1 VSLNRFSE
9 DVVNRI
15 MDSIDVITSL
25 HKLKKR
31 RKKKAFQRKTSL
43 RKTKWHFTK
52 SYKGNLTDAENRKY
66 DDGAMKMGAYE
77 EEDAMSL
84 CEDRG
89 EYFLAGTSIND
100 HYISKLIDSR
110 TSLNKNTFHKEQDI
124 VCTSTQ
130 WLNYSRN
137 KQSIGWQVIEFGEL
151 AGMIVDLKETSFLDY
166 SISSNSVTIKMYG
179 DNEWIRKIHEE
190 LLNNFNIAKCQIE
203 WIYSG
208 DGSSINI
215 PLLGDKLPISEMYP
229 FLNGE
234 TVENY
239 YDRYL
244 ESDASILLLIG
255 PPGTGKTTF
264 IRGLLHHTGK
274 NAIVTYDEAILQK
287 DYVFSRFIED
297 DVNVMVLEDSDNF
310 LKPRNDGNS
319 MMHRF
324 LNVGDGLIT
333 VKGKKLIFSTNL
345 PSIKNIDPALVRPG
359 RCFDIVNFSNYTEE
373 QARLLANKLNIN
385 FKPVNNQK
393 EYSLAE
399 IFHQQ
404 RISTKVNNQKFGF
417 I

>member
-1 VSLNRFSE
+1 MSS
-9 DVVNRI
+9 
-15 MDSIDVITSL
+15 DSIITEEIVSKVL
-25 HKLKKR
+25 NSVNKLIKR
-31 RKKKAFQRKTSL
+31 RDTKKFRVRKRQKRKSAFRKQR
-43 RKTKWHFTK
+43 WDIFNN
-52 SYKGNLTDAENRKY
+52 YKENDGDYRIY
-66 DDGAMKMGAYE
+66 DDGAMKMGAYVDE
-77 EEDAMSL
+77 EAMSL
-84 CEDRG
+84 TDERG

-110 TSLNKNTFHKEQDI
+110 TSLNKNTFHKEQDV
-124 VCTSTQ
+124 VCTNAE
-130 WLNYSRN
+130 WLQYSRD
-137 KQSIGWQVIEFGEL
+137 KESIGWQVIEFGEL
-151 AGMIVDLKETSFLDY
+151 AGMIIDSKEVSFLDY
-166 SISSNSVTIKMYG
+166 SVSSNSVTIKLYG
-179 DNEWIRKIHEE
+179 DKDWVEKIHRE
-190 LLNNFNIAKCQIE
+190 LLDNFTIAKCQIE
-203 WIYSG
+203 WIYSS

-229 FLNGE
+229 FLENE
-234 TVENY
+234 SVEEY

-244 ESDASILLLIG
+244 ASDASILLLIG

-297 DVNVMVLEDSDNF
+297 DVSVMVLEDSDNF

-359 RCFDIVNFSNYTEE
+359 RCFDIVNFSNYTEK
-373 QARLLANKLNIN
+373 QAKALAEKLGIK
-385 FKPVNNQK
+385 FTQKENQK
-393 EYSLAE
+393 DYSLAE

-404 RISTKVNNQKFGF
+404 RSAAKVNTHKFGF